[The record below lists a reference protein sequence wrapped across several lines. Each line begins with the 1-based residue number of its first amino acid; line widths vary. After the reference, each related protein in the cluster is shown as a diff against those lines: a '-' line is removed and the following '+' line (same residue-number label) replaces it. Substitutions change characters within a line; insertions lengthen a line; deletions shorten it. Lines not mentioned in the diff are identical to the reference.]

1 MAGYVKDKIMKMNRF
16 AAAGLVAAAMLF
28 TAPVLLADDT
38 HTHADASV
46 MAGSLTLTG
55 AFTRATLPAAR
66 VGGGFLSITNH
77 GDESDRLVSAT
88 SPATPMVQ
96 LHEMRMDG
104 DVMKMR
110 QMKDGIEIPAG
121 ETVTLAPGGLH
132 LMFMKMTTPFVE
144 GEEVP
149 VTLGF
154 EKAGTV
160 DIMLQV
166 GGMAARTPHE
176 NMDAGK

>member
-1 MAGYVKDKIMKMNRF
+1 MKDRIMKMNRF

-28 TAPVLLADDT
+28 TAPSVLAD
-38 HTHADASV
+38 DASV
-46 MAGSLTLTG
+46 MAGSLELSG
-55 AFTRATLPAAR
+55 AFTRATLPAAK
-66 VGGGFLSITNH
+66 VGGGFLTITNH
-77 GDESDRLVSAT
+77 GTESDRLVSAA

-110 QMKDGIEIPAG
+110 ELENGIEIPAG
-121 ETVTLAPGGLH
+121 ETVILAPGGLH

-144 GEEVP
+144 GEEVS

-160 DIMLQV
+160 DIMLHV
-166 GGMAARTPHE
+166 GGMADRKPMHGH
-176 NMDAGK
+176 MDAGK